1 MCRLSDCKSICM
13 SPCLLVYLSSWLSGR
28 VASRNFLFFSDDWFA
43 LGNSVYNSYSSG
55 GLFWSIVLAFYSPL
69 DLTKVIPFNERFG
82 YSIGRQKQSLN
93 PSTVRKCKSALFWS
107 GREQQMGGG
116 ARQMSKR
123 ASHCSVFLRF
133 FAHEKFNLSTTLSDI
148 KWLSFMR
155 RFLSLQQILPIAVIT
170 DDKWTL
176 QAQYGLLCA
185 LLLGAMF
192 LSLGNVALRSYMDKF
207 YYYDYRDYRFSILS
221 KFVVALKIL
230 YCSVLTLPSTAILE
244 NRFIT
249 FWALW

>member
-107 GREQQMGGG
+107 GREQQIGGG
-116 ARQMSKR
+116 ELDRWARER
-123 ASHCSVFLRF
+123 
-133 FAHEKFNLSTTLSDI
+133 
-148 KWLSFMR
+148 
-155 RFLSLQQILPIAVIT
+155 PIAQCSWGFLLTRNSICRRRLAISNDFRSC
-170 DDKWTL
+170 DDFCRCSKSCRL
-176 QAQYGLLCA
+176 QSLPTTSGLFKLSMAFSA
-185 LLLGAMF
+185 L
-192 LSLGNVALRSYMDKF
+192 SY
-207 YYYDYRDYRFSILS
+207 
-221 KFVVALKIL
+221 
-230 YCSVLTLPSTAILE
+230 
-244 NRFIT
+244 
-249 FWALW
+249 

>member
-107 GREQQMGGG
+107 GREQQIGGG
-116 ARQMSKR
+116 ELDRWARERPIAQ
-123 ASHCSVFLRF
+123 CSWGF

-176 QAQYGLLCA
+176 QAQLWPSLRSPIRRQVFIARECCTSVLYGQI
-185 LLLGAMF
+185 LLLW
-192 LSLGNVALRSYMDKF
+192 L
-207 YYYDYRDYRFSILS
+207 
-221 KFVVALKIL
+221 
-230 YCSVLTLPSTAILE
+230 
-244 NRFIT
+244 
-249 FWALW
+249 